1 MLNSIDAITAN
12 ASDAQPPA
20 ERPLEGIGV
29 FDLTDHQEDIGT
41 ISGELLRL
49 NTDQI
54 TEIAVG
60 GASG

>member
-1 MLNSIDAITAN
+1 MNSIDAITAN
-12 ASDAQPPA
+12 ASDAQPPV

-29 FDLTDHQEDIGT
+29 FDLTDHQEDIST
-41 ISGELLRL
+41 ISGDLLRL

-54 TEIAVG
+54 MEITVG